1 MEEYWDIFSEEQQNR
16 ELERVLLVGVD
27 TGEEQNF
34 DNSMEELKQLAKA
47 CFMEPVGTVTQ
58 RMEFVHKAL
67 YIGTGKVQ
75 EVRDAAQALDA
86 QLVLINDTLT
96 PSQIKNLQNELK
108 TPVIDRT
115 TLILNI
121 FEMRARTR
129 EARLQV
135 ETAKLQYLLPRLVG
149 MHEALTR
156 QGGTSG
162 SMSSRGAGEKKLELD
177 RRHIEHRIS
186 ELRKELDAISRERE
200 TQRKRRGQSRIPLV
214 ALVGYTNAGKSTI
227 MNHMV
232 ERFVGDEEK
241 KVLERDM
248 LFATL
253 DTTIRRI
260 NTGNNQDFLLTDTV
274 GFIHKLPHGLV
285 KAFHSTLEEIKGAD
299 LLLQVVDVSVPGY
312 QEQMETTRET
322 LRELGA
328 GDIPMLIVFNKAD
341 RLTNTA
347 NTTGKPRN
355 QMEQE
360 QKLQNQKL
368 QNQKLQNQKLQDQ
381 KLQDQNPQNQMLQ
394 LHKTPDQEKELQ
406 QMSLGETTYPR
417 TAGTNKIYISAK
429 QPESIELLVKEI
441 IRRVYA
447 DYEEVRL
454 LIPYDKGSIVSYLQ
468 ENAQILEQSYE
479 PEGTRLRVNC
489 HHADA
494 GKYEQYVVK

>member
-1 MEEYWDIFSEEQQNR
+1 MEEYWNVFSEEQQNR

-34 DNSMEELKQLAKA
+34 EGSMEELKQLAKA
-47 CFMEPVGTVTQ
+47 CYMEPVGTVIQ

-86 QLVLINDTLT
+86 QLILFNDTLT
-96 PSQIKNLQNELK
+96 PSQIKNLQDELK

-200 TQRKRRGQSRIPLV
+200 TQRKRREQSRIPLV

-241 KVLERDM
+241 KVLEKDM

-285 KAFHSTLEEIKGAD
+285 KAFRSTLEEIKGAD
-299 LLLQVVDVSVPGY
+299 LLLQVVDVSDPGY
-312 QEQMETTRET
+312 QEQMETTKET

-328 GDIPMLIVFNKAD
+328 GDIPMVIAFNKAD
-341 RLTNTA
+341 RLF
-347 NTTGKPRN
+347 
-355 QMEQE
+355 E
-360 QKLQNQKL
+360 
-368 QNQKLQNQKLQDQ
+368 
-381 KLQDQNPQNQMLQ
+381 NP
-394 LHKTPDQEKELQ
+394 
-406 QMSLGETTYPR
+406 YPR
-417 TAGTNKIYISAK
+417 TAGTNKIYISAR

-447 DYEEVRL
+447 DYEEIQL
-454 LIPYDKGSIVSYLQ
+454 LIPYEKGSIVSYLQ
-468 ENAQILEQSYE
+468 ENAQILEQTYE
-479 PEGTRLRVNC
+479 PEGTRMRVNC

>member
-1 MEEYWDIFSEEQQNR
+1 MEEYWDNFLEEQQNR
-16 ELERVLLVGVD
+16 EWERVLLVGVD

-34 DNSMEELKQLAKA
+34 DGSMEELKQLAKA
-47 CFMEPVGTVTQ
+47 CYMEPVGTVTQ

-86 QLVLINDTLT
+86 QLILFNDTLT
-96 PSQIKNLQNELK
+96 PAQIKNLQDELK

-200 TQRKRRGQSRIPLV
+200 TQRKRREQSRIPLV

-227 MNHMV
+227 MNQMV

-241 KVLERDM
+241 KVLEKDM

-285 KAFHSTLEEIKGAD
+285 KAFRSTLEEIKGAD
-299 LLLQVVDVSVPGY
+299 LLLQVVDVSDPGY
-312 QEQMETTRET
+312 QEQMETTKET

-341 RLTNTA
+341 RLPEN
-347 NTTGKPRN
+347 
-355 QMEQE
+355 
-360 QKLQNQKL
+360 
-368 QNQKLQNQKLQDQ
+368 
-381 KLQDQNPQNQMLQ
+381 
-394 LHKTPDQEKELQ
+394 
-406 QMSLGETTYPR
+406 TYPG
-417 TAGTNKIYISAK
+417 TAGTNKIYISAR

-468 ENAQILEQSYE
+468 ENAQILEQTYE
-479 PEGTRLRVNC
+479 PEGTWMRVSC

-494 GKYEQYVVK
+494 RKYEQYVVK

>member
-1 MEEYWDIFSEEQQNR
+1 MEEYWDSFLEEQQNR

-27 TGEEQNF
+27 TGEEQSF
-34 DNSMEELKQLAKA
+34 EGSMEELKQLAKA
-47 CFMEPVGTVTQ
+47 CYMEVVGTVTQ

-86 QLVLINDTLT
+86 QLILFNDTLT
-96 PSQIKNLQNELK
+96 PSQIKNLQDELK

-200 TQRKRRGQSRIPLV
+200 TQRKRREHSRIPLV

-227 MNHMV
+227 MNQMV

-241 KVLERDM
+241 KVLEKDM

-285 KAFHSTLEEIKGAD
+285 KAFRSTLEEIKGAD
-299 LLLQVVDVSVPGY
+299 LLLQVVDVSDPGH
-312 QEQMETTRET
+312 QEQMETTKET

-328 GDIPMLIVFNKAD
+328 GDIPMLIVFNKSD
-341 RLTNTA
+341 RLI
-347 NTTGKPRN
+347 
-355 QMEQE
+355 
-360 QKLQNQKL
+360 QN
-368 QNQKLQNQKLQDQ
+368 
-381 KLQDQNPQNQMLQ
+381 
-394 LHKTPDQEKELQ
+394 
-406 QMSLGETTYPR
+406 TYPR
-417 TAGTNKIYISAK
+417 TAGMNKIYISAR
-429 QPESIELLVKEI
+429 QPESIVLLVNEI

-468 ENAQILEQSYE
+468 ENAQILEQTYE
-479 PEGTRLRVNC
+479 PEGTRMRVNC

-494 GKYEQYVVK
+494 RKYEQYVVK

>member
-1 MEEYWDIFSEEQQNR
+1 MEEYWNVFSEEQQNR

-34 DNSMEELKQLAKA
+34 EGSMEELKQLAKA
-47 CFMEPVGTVTQ
+47 CYMEPVGTVIQ

-86 QLVLINDTLT
+86 QLILFNDTLT
-96 PSQIKNLQNELK
+96 PSQIKNLQDELK

-129 EARLQV
+129 EAKLQV

-200 TQRKRRGQSRIPLV
+200 TQRKRREQSRIPLV

-241 KVLERDM
+241 KVLEKDM

-285 KAFHSTLEEIKGAD
+285 KAFRSTLEEIKGAD
-299 LLLQVVDVSVPGY
+299 LLLQVVDVSDPGY
-312 QEQMETTRET
+312 QEQMETTKET

-328 GDIPMLIVFNKAD
+328 GDIPMLIAFNKAD
-341 RLTNTA
+341 RLF
-347 NTTGKPRN
+347 
-355 QMEQE
+355 E
-360 QKLQNQKL
+360 
-368 QNQKLQNQKLQDQ
+368 
-381 KLQDQNPQNQMLQ
+381 NP
-394 LHKTPDQEKELQ
+394 
-406 QMSLGETTYPR
+406 YPR
-417 TAGTNKIYISAK
+417 TAGTNKIYISAR

-454 LIPYDKGSIVSYLQ
+454 LIPYEKGSIVSYLQ
-468 ENAQILEQSYE
+468 ENAQILEQTYE
-479 PEGTRLRVNC
+479 PEGTRIRVNC

>member
-1 MEEYWDIFSEEQQNR
+1 MEEYWDDFSEEQQNR

-34 DNSMEELKQLAKA
+34 EGSMEELKQLAKA
-47 CFMEPVGTVTQ
+47 CYMEPVGTVIQ

-86 QLVLINDTLT
+86 QLILFNDTLT
-96 PSQIKNLQNELK
+96 PSQIKNLQDELK

-129 EARLQV
+129 EAKLQV

-200 TQRKRRGQSRIPLV
+200 TQRKRREQSRIPLV

-227 MNHMV
+227 MNHLV
-232 ERFVGDEEK
+232 EQFVGDEEK
-241 KVLERDM
+241 KVLEKDM

-285 KAFHSTLEEIKGAD
+285 KAFRSTLEEIKGAD
-299 LLLQVVDVSVPGY
+299 LLLQVVDVSDPGY
-312 QEQMETTRET
+312 QEQMETTKGT

-328 GDIPMLIVFNKAD
+328 GDIPMLIAFNKAD
-341 RLTNTA
+341 RLF
-347 NTTGKPRN
+347 
-355 QMEQE
+355 E
-360 QKLQNQKL
+360 
-368 QNQKLQNQKLQDQ
+368 
-381 KLQDQNPQNQMLQ
+381 NP
-394 LHKTPDQEKELQ
+394 
-406 QMSLGETTYPR
+406 YPR
-417 TAGTNKIYISAK
+417 TAGTNKIYISAR

-447 DYEEVRL
+447 DYEEIQL
-454 LIPYDKGSIVSYLQ
+454 LIPYEKGSIVSYLQ
-468 ENAQILEQSYE
+468 ENAQILKQTYE
-479 PEGTRLRVNC
+479 PEGTRMRVNC

>member
-1 MEEYWDIFSEEQQNR
+1 MEEYWNDFSEEQQNR

-34 DNSMEELKQLAKA
+34 EGSMEELKQLAKA
-47 CFMEPVGTVTQ
+47 CYMEPVGTVIQ

-86 QLVLINDTLT
+86 QLILFNDTLT

-200 TQRKRRGQSRIPLV
+200 TQRKRREQSRIPLV

-227 MNHMV
+227 MNHLV
-232 ERFVGDEEK
+232 EQFVGDEEK
-241 KVLERDM
+241 KVLEKDM

-285 KAFHSTLEEIKGAD
+285 KAFRSTLEEIKGAD
-299 LLLQVVDVSVPGY
+299 LLLQVVDVSDPGY
-312 QEQMETTRET
+312 QEQMETTKET

-341 RLTNTA
+341 RLIEN
-347 NTTGKPRN
+347 
-355 QMEQE
+355 
-360 QKLQNQKL
+360 
-368 QNQKLQNQKLQDQ
+368 
-381 KLQDQNPQNQMLQ
+381 
-394 LHKTPDQEKELQ
+394 
-406 QMSLGETTYPR
+406 TYPG
-417 TAGTNKIYISAK
+417 TAGMNKIYISAR

-454 LIPYDKGSIVSYLQ
+454 LIPYEKGSIVSYLQ
-468 ENAQILEQSYE
+468 ENAQILEQTYE
-479 PEGTRLRVNC
+479 PEGTRIRVNC

>member
-1 MEEYWDIFSEEQQNR
+1 MKEYWDIFSEEQQNR
-16 ELERVLLVGVD
+16 EWERVLLVGVD

-34 DNSMEELKQLAKA
+34 DGCMEELKQLAKA
-47 CFMEPVGTVTQ
+47 CCMEVVGTVTQ

-75 EVRDAAQALDA
+75 EVWNAVQALDA
-86 QLVLINDTLT
+86 QLILFNDTLT
-96 PSQIKNLQNELK
+96 PSQIKNLQDELK

-200 TQRKRRGQSRIPLV
+200 TQRKRREQSRIPLV

-241 KVLERDM
+241 KVLEKDM

-253 DTTIRRI
+253 DTTIRRM

-285 KAFHSTLEEIKGAD
+285 KAFRSTLEEIKGAD
-299 LLLQVVDVSVPGY
+299 LLLQVVDVSDPGY
-312 QEQMETTRET
+312 LEQMETTKET

-328 GDIPMLIVFNKAD
+328 GDIPMLFVFNKAD
-341 RLTNTA
+341 RLTDTA
-347 NTTGKPRN
+347 NTTKKPKN
-355 QMEQE
+355 QME
-360 QKLQNQKL
+360 QNQKL
-368 QNQKLQNQKLQDQ
+368 QDQKLQDQ

-394 LHKTPDQEKELQ
+394 FHKIPDQEKELQ
-406 QMSLGETTYPR
+406 QMSLGENTYPR
-417 TAGTNKIYISAK
+417 TAGTNKIYISAR

-494 GKYEQYVVK
+494 GKYGQYVVK

>member
-1 MEEYWDIFSEEQQNR
+1 MKHAFAS
-16 ELERVLLVGVD
+16 
-27 TGEEQNF
+27 
-34 DNSMEELKQLAKA
+34 

-299 LLLQVVDVSVPGY
+299 LLLQVVDVSDPGY

-355 QMEQE
+355 QTEQE
-360 QKLQNQKL
+360 QKLQD
-368 QNQKLQNQKLQDQ
+368 QKLQDQ

-417 TAGTNKIYISAK
+417 TAGTNKIYISAR

-468 ENAQILEQSYE
+468 ENTQILEQSYE
-479 PEGTRLRVNC
+479 PEGTRMRVSC

-494 GKYEQYVVK
+494 RKYEQYVVK

>member
-1 MEEYWDIFSEEQQNR
+1 MEEYWNDFSEEQQNR

-34 DNSMEELKQLAKA
+34 EGSMEELKQLAKA
-47 CFMEPVGTVTQ
+47 CYMEPVGTVIQ

-86 QLVLINDTLT
+86 QLILFNDTLT
-96 PSQIKNLQNELK
+96 PSQIKNLQDELK

-129 EARLQV
+129 EAKLQV

-200 TQRKRRGQSRIPLV
+200 TQRKRREQSRIPLV

-227 MNHMV
+227 MNHLV
-232 ERFVGDEEK
+232 EQFVGDEEK
-241 KVLERDM
+241 KVLEKDM

-285 KAFHSTLEEIKGAD
+285 KAFRSTLEEIKGAD
-299 LLLQVVDVSVPGY
+299 LLLQVVDVSDPGY
-312 QEQMETTRET
+312 QEQMETTKET

-341 RLTNTA
+341 RLIEN
-347 NTTGKPRN
+347 
-355 QMEQE
+355 
-360 QKLQNQKL
+360 
-368 QNQKLQNQKLQDQ
+368 
-381 KLQDQNPQNQMLQ
+381 
-394 LHKTPDQEKELQ
+394 
-406 QMSLGETTYPR
+406 TYPG
-417 TAGTNKIYISAK
+417 TAGMNKIYISAR

-454 LIPYDKGSIVSYLQ
+454 LIPYEKGSIVSYLQ
-468 ENAQILEQSYE
+468 ENAQILEQTYE
-479 PEGTRLRVNC
+479 PEGTRIRVNC

>member
-1 MEEYWDIFSEEQQNR
+1 MEEYWDDFSEEQQNR

-34 DNSMEELKQLAKA
+34 EGSMEELKQLAKA
-47 CFMEPVGTVTQ
+47 CYMEPVGTVIQ

-86 QLVLINDTLT
+86 QLILFNDTLT
-96 PSQIKNLQNELK
+96 PSQIKNLQDELK

-200 TQRKRRGQSRIPLV
+200 TQRKRREQSRIPLV

-227 MNHMV
+227 MNHLV
-232 ERFVGDEEK
+232 EQFVGDEEK
-241 KVLERDM
+241 KVLEKDM

-285 KAFHSTLEEIKGAD
+285 KAFRSTLEEIKGAD
-299 LLLQVVDVSVPGY
+299 LLLQVVDVSDPGY
-312 QEQMETTRET
+312 QEQMETTKET

-341 RLTNTA
+341 RLIEN
-347 NTTGKPRN
+347 
-355 QMEQE
+355 
-360 QKLQNQKL
+360 
-368 QNQKLQNQKLQDQ
+368 
-381 KLQDQNPQNQMLQ
+381 
-394 LHKTPDQEKELQ
+394 
-406 QMSLGETTYPR
+406 TYPG
-417 TAGTNKIYISAK
+417 TAGMNKIYISAR

-454 LIPYDKGSIVSYLQ
+454 LIPYEKGSIVSYLQ
-468 ENAQILEQSYE
+468 ENAQILEQTYE
-479 PEGTRLRVNC
+479 PEGTRIRVNC

>member
-1 MEEYWDIFSEEQQNR
+1 
-16 ELERVLLVGVD
+16 
-27 TGEEQNF
+27 
-34 DNSMEELKQLAKA
+34 
-47 CFMEPVGTVTQ
+47 
-58 RMEFVHKAL
+58 
-67 YIGTGKVQ
+67 
-75 EVRDAAQALDA
+75 
-86 QLVLINDTLT
+86 
-96 PSQIKNLQNELK
+96 
-108 TPVIDRT
+108 
-115 TLILNI
+115 
-121 FEMRARTR
+121 MRARTR

-299 LLLQVVDVSVPGY
+299 LLLQVVDVSDPGY

-355 QMEQE
+355 QMEQ
-360 QKLQNQKL
+360 NQEL

-406 QMSLGETTYPR
+406 QMSLGENTYPR
-417 TAGTNKIYISAK
+417 TAGTNKIYISAR

-441 IRRVYA
+441 IRRIYA

>member
-1 MEEYWDIFSEEQQNR
+1 MEEYWNVFSEEQQNR

-34 DNSMEELKQLAKA
+34 EGSMEELKQLAKA
-47 CFMEPVGTVTQ
+47 CYMEPVGTVIQ

-86 QLVLINDTLT
+86 QLILFNDTLT
-96 PSQIKNLQNELK
+96 PSQIKNLQDELK

-200 TQRKRRGQSRIPLV
+200 TQRKRREQSRIPLV

-241 KVLERDM
+241 KVLEKDM

-285 KAFHSTLEEIKGAD
+285 KAFRSTLEEIKGAD
-299 LLLQVVDVSVPGY
+299 LLLQVVDVSDPGY
-312 QEQMETTRET
+312 QEQMETTKET

-328 GDIPMLIVFNKAD
+328 GDIPMLIAFNKAD
-341 RLTNTA
+341 RLF
-347 NTTGKPRN
+347 
-355 QMEQE
+355 E
-360 QKLQNQKL
+360 
-368 QNQKLQNQKLQDQ
+368 
-381 KLQDQNPQNQMLQ
+381 NP
-394 LHKTPDQEKELQ
+394 
-406 QMSLGETTYPR
+406 YPR
-417 TAGTNKIYISAK
+417 TAGTNKIYISAW

-454 LIPYDKGSIVSYLQ
+454 LIPYEKGSIVSYLQ
-468 ENAQILEQSYE
+468 ENAQILEQTYE
-479 PEGTRLRVNC
+479 PEGTRMRVNC

>member
-1 MEEYWDIFSEEQQNR
+1 MKEYWDIFSEEQQNR
-16 ELERVLLVGVD
+16 EWERVLLVGVD

-34 DNSMEELKQLAKA
+34 DGYMEELKQLAKA
-47 CFMEPVGTVTQ
+47 CYMEVVGTVTQ

-75 EVRDAAQALDA
+75 EVRNAVQVLDA
-86 QLVLINDTLT
+86 QLILFNDTLT
-96 PSQIKNLQNELK
+96 PSQIKNLQDEIK

-200 TQRKRRGQSRIPLV
+200 TQRKRREQSRIPLV

-241 KVLERDM
+241 KVLEKDM

-260 NTGNNQDFLLTDTV
+260 DTGNNQDFLLTDTV

-285 KAFHSTLEEIKGAD
+285 KAFRSTLEEIMGAD
-299 LLLQVVDVSVPGY
+299 LLLQVVDVSDPGY
-312 QEQMETTRET
+312 LEQMETTKET

-328 GDIPMLIVFNKAD
+328 GDIPMLFVFNKAD
-341 RLTNTA
+341 RLTDTA
-347 NTTGKPRN
+347 NTTKKPQN
-355 QMEQE
+355 QMEQ
-360 QKLQNQKL
+360 
-368 QNQKLQNQKLQDQ
+368 DQ
-381 KLQDQNPQNQMLQ
+381 KLQNQMLQ

-406 QMSLGETTYPR
+406 QMSFGENTYPR
-417 TAGTNKIYISAK
+417 TAGTNKIYISAR

-468 ENAQILEQSYE
+468 ENTQILEQSYE
-479 PEGTRLRVNC
+479 PEGTRMRVSC

-494 GKYEQYVVK
+494 RKYEQYVVK

>member
-1 MEEYWDIFSEEQQNR
+1 M
-16 ELERVLLVGVD
+16 ERVLLVGVD

-86 QLVLINDTLT
+86 QLILINDTLT

-299 LLLQVVDVSVPGY
+299 LLLQVVDVSDPGY

-322 LRELGA
+322 LRELEA

-368 QNQKLQNQKLQDQ
+368 QDQKLQDQ

-406 QMSLGETTYPR
+406 QMSLGETIYPR
-417 TAGTNKIYISAK
+417 TAGTNKIYISAR

>member
-1 MEEYWDIFSEEQQNR
+1 MEEYWNVFSEEQQNR

-34 DNSMEELKQLAKA
+34 EGSMEELKQLAKA
-47 CFMEPVGTVTQ
+47 CYMEPVGTVIQ

-86 QLVLINDTLT
+86 QLILFNDTLT
-96 PSQIKNLQNELK
+96 PSQIKNLQDELK

-129 EARLQV
+129 EAKLQV

-149 MHEALTR
+149 VHEALTR

-200 TQRKRRGQSRIPLV
+200 TQRKRREQSRIPLV

-241 KVLERDM
+241 KVLEKDM

-285 KAFHSTLEEIKGAD
+285 KAFRSTLEEIKGAD
-299 LLLQVVDVSVPGY
+299 LLLQVVDVSDPGY
-312 QEQMETTRET
+312 QEQMETTKET

-328 GDIPMLIVFNKAD
+328 GDIPMLIAFNKAD
-341 RLTNTA
+341 RLIEN
-347 NTTGKPRN
+347 
-355 QMEQE
+355 
-360 QKLQNQKL
+360 
-368 QNQKLQNQKLQDQ
+368 
-381 KLQDQNPQNQMLQ
+381 
-394 LHKTPDQEKELQ
+394 
-406 QMSLGETTYPR
+406 TYPG
-417 TAGTNKIYISAK
+417 TAGMNKIYISAR
-429 QPESIELLVKEI
+429 QLESIELLVKEI

-454 LIPYDKGSIVSYLQ
+454 LIPYEKGSIVSYLQ
-468 ENAQILEQSYE
+468 ENAQILEQTYE
-479 PEGTRLRVNC
+479 PEGTRIRVNC

>member
-1 MEEYWDIFSEEQQNR
+1 M
-16 ELERVLLVGVD
+16 
-27 TGEEQNF
+27 
-34 DNSMEELKQLAKA
+34 
-47 CFMEPVGTVTQ
+47 
-58 RMEFVHKAL
+58 HKAL

-75 EVRDAAQALDA
+75 EVRDAALALEA
-86 QLVLINDTLT
+86 QLILFNDTLT
-96 PSQIKNLQNELK
+96 PSQIKNLQDELK

-135 ETAKLQYLLPRLVG
+135 ETAKLQYLLPRLIG

-200 TQRKRRGQSRIPLV
+200 TQRKRREQSRIPLV

-227 MNHMV
+227 MNQMV

-241 KVLERDM
+241 KVLEKDM

-253 DTTIRRI
+253 DTSIRRI

-285 KAFHSTLEEIKGAD
+285 KAFRSTLEEIKGAD
-299 LLLQVVDVSVPGY
+299 LLLQVVDVSDPGY
-312 QEQMETTRET
+312 QEQMETTKET
-322 LRELGA
+322 LQELGA

-341 RLTNTA
+341 QLTDTA
-347 NTTGKPRN
+347 DASKNRT
-355 QMEQE
+355 EQR
-360 QKLQNQKL
+360 
-368 QNQKLQNQKLQDQ
+368 
-381 KLQDQNPQNQMLQ
+381 PQNQ
-394 LHKTPDQEKELQ
+394 TTVDQEKELS
-406 QMSLGETTYPR
+406 QMTFWENPYPR
-417 TAGTNKIYISAK
+417 TAGTNKIYISAR

-454 LIPYDKGSIVSYLQ
+454 MIPYDKGSIVSYLQ
-468 ENAQILEQSYE
+468 ENAQILEQTYE
-479 PEGTRLRVNC
+479 PEGTRMRVNC
-489 HHADA
+489 HRADA
-494 GKYEQYVVK
+494 GKYQQYVVK

>member
-1 MEEYWDIFSEEQQNR
+1 MKEYWDIFSEEQQNR
-16 ELERVLLVGVD
+16 EWERVLLVGVD

-34 DNSMEELKQLAKA
+34 DNFMEELKQLAKA
-47 CFMEPVGTVTQ
+47 CFMEPVGMITQ

-86 QLVLINDTLT
+86 QLILFNDTLT
-96 PSQIKNLQNELK
+96 PSQIKNLQDELK

-129 EARLQV
+129 EAKLQV

-200 TQRKRRGQSRIPLV
+200 TQRKRREQSRIPLV

-227 MNHMV
+227 MNHLV
-232 ERFVGDEEK
+232 EQFVGDEEK
-241 KVLERDM
+241 KVLEKDM

-285 KAFHSTLEEIKGAD
+285 KAFRSTLEEIKGAD
-299 LLLQVVDVSVPGY
+299 LLLQVVDVSDPGY
-312 QEQMETTRET
+312 QEQMETTKET

-328 GDIPMLIVFNKAD
+328 GDIPMLIAFNKAD
-341 RLTNTA
+341 RLF
-347 NTTGKPRN
+347 
-355 QMEQE
+355 E
-360 QKLQNQKL
+360 
-368 QNQKLQNQKLQDQ
+368 
-381 KLQDQNPQNQMLQ
+381 NP
-394 LHKTPDQEKELQ
+394 
-406 QMSLGETTYPR
+406 YPR
-417 TAGTNKIYISAK
+417 TAGTNKIYISAR

-447 DYEEVRL
+447 DYEEIQL
-454 LIPYDKGSIVSYLQ
+454 LIPYEKGSIVSYLQ
-468 ENAQILEQSYE
+468 ENAQILEQTYE
-479 PEGTRLRVNC
+479 PEGTRMRVNC

>member
-1 MEEYWDIFSEEQQNR
+1 MEEYWNDFSEEQQNR

-34 DNSMEELKQLAKA
+34 EGSMEELKQLAKA
-47 CFMEPVGTVTQ
+47 CYMEPVGTVIQ

-86 QLVLINDTLT
+86 QLILFNDTLT
-96 PSQIKNLQNELK
+96 PSQIKNLQDELK

-129 EARLQV
+129 EAKLQV

-200 TQRKRRGQSRIPLV
+200 TQRKRREQSRIPLV

-241 KVLERDM
+241 KVLEKDM

-285 KAFHSTLEEIKGAD
+285 KAFRSTLEEIKGAD
-299 LLLQVVDVSVPGY
+299 LLLQVVDVSDPGY
-312 QEQMETTRET
+312 QEQMETTKET

-328 GDIPMLIVFNKAD
+328 GDIPMVIAFNKAD
-341 RLTNTA
+341 RLF
-347 NTTGKPRN
+347 
-355 QMEQE
+355 E
-360 QKLQNQKL
+360 
-368 QNQKLQNQKLQDQ
+368 
-381 KLQDQNPQNQMLQ
+381 NP
-394 LHKTPDQEKELQ
+394 
-406 QMSLGETTYPR
+406 YPR
-417 TAGTNKIYISAK
+417 TAGTNKIYISAR

-447 DYEEVRL
+447 DYEEIQL
-454 LIPYDKGSIVSYLQ
+454 LIPYEKGSIVSYLQ
-468 ENAQILEQSYE
+468 ENAQILEQTYE
-479 PEGTRLRVNC
+479 PEGTRMRVNC

>member
-1 MEEYWDIFSEEQQNR
+1 MIDFIRGVMKEYWNDFSEEQQNR

-34 DNSMEELKQLAKA
+34 DASMEELKQLAKA
-47 CFMEPVGTVTQ
+47 CYMEVVGTVTQ

-86 QLVLINDTLT
+86 QLILFNDTLT
-96 PSQIKNLQNELK
+96 PSQIKNLQDELK

-135 ETAKLQYLLPRLVG
+135 ETAKLQYLLPRLTG

-200 TQRKRRGQSRIPLV
+200 TQRKRREQSRIPLV

-232 ERFVGDEEK
+232 EQFVGDEEK
-241 KVLERDM
+241 KVLEKDM

-285 KAFHSTLEEIKGAD
+285 KAFRSTLEEIKGAD
-299 LLLQVVDVSVPGY
+299 LLLQIVDVSDPGY
-312 QEQMETTRET
+312 QEQMETTKET

-341 RLTNTA
+341 RLTDTA
-347 NTTGKPRN
+347 DASKNQTG
-355 QMEQE
+355 QM
-360 QKLQNQKL
+360 LQNQKMVDP
-368 QNQKLQNQKLQDQ
+368 K
-381 KLQDQNPQNQMLQ
+381 
-394 LHKTPDQEKELQ
+394 KELP
-406 QMSLGETTYPR
+406 QMTFGESTYPR
-417 TAGTNKIYISAK
+417 TAGMNKIYISAR
-429 QPESIELLVKEI
+429 QPESIGLLVKEI

-447 DYEEVRL
+447 DYEEIRL
-454 LIPYDKGSIVSYLQ
+454 LIPYEKGSIVSYLQ
-468 ENAQILEQSYE
+468 ENAQILEQTYE
-479 PEGTRLRVNC
+479 PEGTWMHVNC

-494 GKYEQYVVK
+494 RKYEQYVVR